1 MSWSVEQKGAQVHIT
16 VPAADSIKFSL
27 LYSKLEGRKRM
38 MPNRTFSLE
47 PTGSNLRLIVSKF
60 PAVEELLA
68 QSAAVRCEEME
79 AAPLPDFDFR
89 MEPSAWQRDF
99 YAKSAGRDVFALFAE
114 PGAGKTKAGI
124 DTAFMRYARGEIDA
138 VIIIAKK
145 DVHTQWV
152 KDALPDHAPLG
163 VPWSAYCHDY
173 KPKTGYHHGKL
184 NFFAVNFDGAK
195 GAKAQ
200 DLLRDFIREARSI
213 MIIIDESQEIKNKTS
228 GRWKVCYE
236 IRAKCRFAMIM
247 SGTPIA
253 KNLVDYWAQYFMLD
267 ERIIGDRY
275 MTSFRAHYCIMG
287 GYDGNQIVDY
297 QNEAQLFRLTEP
309 WTYRVSKSDLKMPPK
324 RYKQIAFDMG
334 PKQRKAFDRVKNTFV
349 ANLQQNGSSA
359 VQNAGGALIR
369 LQQITSGFLP
379 HDDGTIEYFEN
390 PRLDAMRL
398 ALDEVPDDKVIIW
411 CRFHHDVEQVLQTLG
426 DQAVD
431 YYGKTPD
438 KLRLVNKER
447 FIDDRAVRYM
457 VSTAAAGGTGI
468 DGYQKV
474 CNTNIY
480 YTNSFNAIH
489 RWQSEDRTNRTGMV
503 FESTL
508 YFDLICRAGID
519 RKLLRNLREK
529 RELSD
534 LMLDDLREFFD
545 AQNAAD

>member
-1 MSWSVEQKGAQVHIT
+1 MTWSVEQKGAQVHIC
-16 VPAADSIKFSL
+16 VPAVDAIKFSL
-27 LYSKLEGRKRM
+27 LFSKFEGRKRM
-38 MPNRTFSLE
+38 LEGRTFSLE
-47 PTGSNLRLIVSKF
+47 PTGSNLRLIVAKF
-60 PAVEELLA
+60 PQTEELLLR
-68 QSAAVRCEEME
+68 SASEKQEQMAS
-79 AAPLPDFDFR
+79 APRPDFNFR
-89 MEPSAWQRDF
+89 MEPSPWQNDF
-99 YAKSAGRDVFALFAE
+99 YAKSDGQDVFALFAE

-152 KDALPDHAPLG
+152 KDALPQHAPLG
-163 VPWSAYCHDY
+163 MPWSAYCHDY
-173 KPKTGYHHGKL
+173 LPKTGYQDGKL

-200 DLLRDFIREARSI
+200 ELLRAFIGAARRI

-236 IRAKCRFAMIM
+236 IRQKCRYAMLM

-253 KNLVDYWAQYFMLD
+253 KSLVDYWAQYFMLD
-267 ERIIGDRY
+267 EKIIGDRY
-275 MTSFRAHYCIMG
+275 MTSFRSKYCIMG
-287 GYDGNQIVDY
+287 GYDGTQIVDY
-297 QNEAQLFRLTEP
+297 QNESQLYKLTEP
-309 WTYRVSKSDLKMPPK
+309 FTYRVSKSDLKMPPK
-324 RYKQIAFDMG
+324 RYKEIAFDMG
-334 PKQRKAFDRVKNTFV
+334 PRQRKAFDDFKNLFI
-349 ANLQQNGSSA
+349 ANLQQNGSTA

-390 PRLDAMRL
+390 PRLDAMRMGL
-398 ALDEVPDDKVIIW
+398 SQVPDEKVIIW
-411 CRFHHDVEQVLQTLG
+411 CRFHHDVEQVLKELG
-426 DQAVD
+426 EDAVD

-447 FIDDRAVRYM
+447 FIEDPAVRYM

-480 YTNSFNAIH
+480 YTNSYNAIH
-489 RWQSEDRTNRTGMV
+489 RWQSEDRTNRTGML
-503 FESTL
+503 FESSL
-508 YFDLICRAGID
+508 YMDLICRAGID

-545 AQNAAD
+545 AKG